1 MEAFNSYPES
11 SLSKFMTISST
22 TLVVTTTLDQNN
34 GNLSDGLSLREAILI
49 ANANPDTAYTIQLQ
63 GGLTYRK

>member
-1 MEAFNSYPES
+1 
-11 SLSKFMTISST
+11 MTISST

-63 GGLTYRK
+63 GGLTYNL